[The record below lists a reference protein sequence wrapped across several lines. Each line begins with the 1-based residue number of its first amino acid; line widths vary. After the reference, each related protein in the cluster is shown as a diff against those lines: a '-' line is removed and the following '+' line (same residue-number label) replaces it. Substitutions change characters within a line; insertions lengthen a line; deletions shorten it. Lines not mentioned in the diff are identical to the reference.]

1 MDFLNLAEVPEVD
14 SVQDGDTVFV
24 VRDGEV
30 RRVAKDKVGGGAG
43 GYLLEIP
50 VEDVQTTESGEIYV
64 TTNIDEMLAVVNAG
78 GSLVIKMDASI
89 IDADL
94 AGTPIVLTAMVVTS
108 DVTAMDGIAAFCFTA
123 ADILLYFTNGQ
134 PIPTTTNLTT
144 LRSKLGGGKSVQL

>member
-30 RRVAKDKVGGGAG
+30 CRVAKDKVGGGAG
-43 GYLLEIP
+43 GYFLEIP
-50 VEDVQTTESGEIYV
+50 VEDVQKLDSGEIYV

-78 GSLVIKMDASI
+78 GSVVLKMDGSVL
-89 IDADL
+89 DAEFAGLSFVSTATVFTGDL
-94 AGTPIVLTAMVVTS
+94 ATASGV
-108 DVTAMDGIAAFCFTA
+108 AAGASVMLEVQLF
-123 ADILLYFTNGQ
+123 FTNGQ
-134 PIPTTTNLTT
+134 PIPDTASVTT